1 MEDQMPSHTH
11 ATGGI
16 RSTPNIEELQ
26 ARVAQLELDLREE
39 KEARTRSELGMA
51 QLRTEN
57 EELRADLLSLDTYTL
72 ELRLQRNN
80 LRTQLE
86 SQKESTTATASAQNS
101 ESLVEALEDSNSS
114 LESKVSQLTE
124 ENAKLQQE
132 LLVKQPLFDTGRKV
146 RIRYLEQARELVLFV
161 KPKNLDKIRIENGNI
176 AAHGGDG
183 KADAALFQKD
193 FLSKKE
199 RSTYWVVFKAL
210 YTTSPDVY
218 GALSPKYLEV
228 IDHEVTI
235 RTLKVL
241 NSSLDRPLMERML
254 ALGEIDILKGLHVKM
269 DDDAKFDA
277 DQDVDRRLGLVREWT
292 QKIVEYDRQKDRRGS
307 KEDRRTS
314 ELTRVCSSEQIANQE
329 AASSYSMQGSGGS
342 DMSP

>member
-1 MEDQMPSHTH
+1 MEHQVASQTH
-11 ATGGI
+11 ATFGA
-16 RSTPNIEELQ
+16 RSTLNIEELQ
-26 ARVAQLELDLREE
+26 ARVAQLEFDLREE

-72 ELRLQRNN
+72 ELRQQRNS
-80 LRTQLE
+80 LQTKLE
-86 SQKESTTATASAQNS
+86 SQKESVAATASTQKS
-101 ESLVEALEDSNSS
+101 EALVEDLEERYSS
-114 LESKVSQLTE
+114 LESKVSQLME

-132 LLVKQPLFDTGRKV
+132 LVVKQPLFDTGRKV
-146 RIRYLEQARELVLFV
+146 RIRYLEQAREMILFV

-176 AAHGGDG
+176 AAHGGNG
-183 KADAALFQKD
+183 KADAALFQRD
-193 FLSKKE
+193 VLSKKE
-199 RSTYWVVFKAL
+199 QSTYWVVFKAL

-228 IDHEVTI
+228 IDHEATI

-241 NSSLDRPLMERML
+241 NGSLDRPLKERML

-269 DDDAKFDA
+269 DDDVKFDA
-277 DQDVDRRLGLVREWT
+277 DQEVDRRLGLVREWT
-292 QKIVEYDRQKDRRGS
+292 QKIVEYDRQRDGRGS
-307 KEDRRTS
+307 KEDRRSS
-314 ELTRVCSSEQIANQE
+314 ELTRVCSHQQIANQD
-329 AASSYSMQGSGGS
+329 ADSSYSMQGSGGS